1 MTVPSRSRKTA
12 GLATECRDHGLELL
26 GEDGARIEQH
36 ATARDARDDRGI
48 ERAQLRQIG
57 VRCRVFDADE
67 PGLELRTWERP
78 TTNLGITLHELR
90 VAAHFRAF
98 ENRLRTRSHT
108 FRILRPHP
116 PHRASP

>member
-48 ERAQLRQIG
+48 ERAQMRQID

-67 PGLELRTWERP
+67 PGLEVRTWERP
-78 TTNLGITLHELR
+78 TTYLGIPLHELG
-90 VAAHFRAF
+90 VAAQFRDCH
-98 ENRLRTRSHT
+98 NHLRTRP
-108 FRILRPHP
+108 R
-116 PHRASP
+116 